1 MHCSWRSSRGSHRL
15 GAAAKLRLQLYAVLV
30 AVGASHDK
38 SPDSYNYIMLKI
50 HEFHIYIYIH
60 QFSTYYFAQV
70 FWNLDVIA
78 TFMTGYYEDGNLVL
92 KPTKTFGCRPRTRHF
107 AYKTSNAHSCSSDSA
122 LQTSSEETRK
132 ALKQSPSALFF
143 LHPRANAPK
152 LGQHT
157 TKIGKHSHKM
167 AQHGPNITPKRSN
180 MAPT

>member
-1 MHCSWRSSRGSHRL
+1 MNSI
-15 GAAAKLRLQLYAVLV
+15 Y
-30 AVGASHDK
+30 
-38 SPDSYNYIMLKI
+38 
-50 HEFHIYIYIH
+50 IYIYIH

-167 AQHGPNITPKRSN
+167 AQHGPQHGAKMTQHGPNITPKRSN